1 MRTFF
6 DTTILVYLF
15 DADADDKKAQARARF
30 ETEATAGRA
39 LLSTQVLQ
47 EFYVVVTRKLS
58 VPLESETA
66 EEIVRNLSLLPV
78 IGIDTEKIL
87 AAIGRSQKMQL
98 SFWDA
103 LIIETALAGGAT
115 RLLTED
121 LQHGQII
128 DGLQIENPFLP
139 RRRNY
144 RIFLG
149 QP

>member
-6 DTTILVYLF
+6 DTNILVYLF
-15 DADADDKKAQARARF
+15 DADADEKKAQACARF

-58 VPLESETA
+58 VPLESATA

-87 AAIGRSQKMQL
+87 SAIGRSQKMQL

-115 RLLTED
+115 RLLTEV
-121 LQHGQII
+121 LQHGLII

-139 RRRNY
+139 
-144 RIFLG
+144 
-149 QP
+149 

>member
-1 MRTFF
+1 MMRTFF
-6 DTTILVYLF
+6 DTNILVYLF
-15 DADADDKKAQARARF
+15 DTDADDKKARACVRF
-30 ETEATAGRA
+30 ETEASAGRA

-58 VPLESETA
+58 VPLEPEAA

-103 LIIETALAGGAT
+103 LIIETALAGGAS

-139 RRRNY
+139 
-144 RIFLG
+144 
-149 QP
+149 